1 MTRSGPSVDASI
13 RSKLRFH
20 HHLTSVP
27 LYMYTYPPGICH
39 RCCSVSLLVLSDALF
54 CRMVSLSLDR
64 FFLLIFLDTRGGKGQ
79 PRQAE
84 GNERLGEVYQSSNLP
99 HLFKQSLPVNA
110 PLPSP
115 FYHLRLSPPHPSKPL
130 QHFIHVMPASRNSFI
145 VERTAARVRV
155 YKREQTMYEV

>member
-1 MTRSGPSVDASI
+1 MPPLLLSQSPRAFRCPLLSYG
-13 RSKLRFH
+13 
-20 HHLTSVP
+20 VP
-27 LYMYTYPPGICH
+27 LSRQI
-39 RCCSVSLLVLSDALF
+39 
-54 CRMVSLSLDR
+54 LSLDISGYQGR
-64 FFLLIFLDTRGGKGQ
+64 EGQ